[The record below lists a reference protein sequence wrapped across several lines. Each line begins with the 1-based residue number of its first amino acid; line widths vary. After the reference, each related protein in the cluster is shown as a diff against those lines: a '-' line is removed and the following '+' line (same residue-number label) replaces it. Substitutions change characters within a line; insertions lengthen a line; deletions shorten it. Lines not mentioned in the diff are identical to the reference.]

1 MPNTKTATG
10 VCAVCKYDPECIY
23 EASSRSAILQCEQF
37 EMKLPEQAPP
47 QPAQAR
53 GVPGHAT
60 DTNGYAGLCPSCNKR
75 KTCTYPRPEGG
86 VWRCEEYV

>member
-37 EMKLPEQAPP
+37 EMKLPEQAAPKVGP
-47 QPAQAR
+47 GPSRAR
-53 GVPGHAT
+53 PRNGHERVCRT
-60 DTNGYAGLCPSCNKR
+60 VL
-75 KTCTYPRPEGG
+75 ELQ
-86 VWRCEEYV
+86 